1 MRTSSGSIK
10 PSIANVQREAE
21 ALAKASVIRKEGPAR
36 FQLVHR
42 AGDAKRAVAGRA
54 ILTHRVAMKCC
65 RTSAPTGLV
74 QQEVGP
80 LKALLIRREHHPGE
94 RTELHGADLIPA

>member
-36 FQLVHR
+36 FQLVYR

-54 ILTHRVAMKCC
+54 ILTHRVAMKVLPDQRPDGTGATRS
-65 RTSAPTGLV
+65 RTA
-74 QQEVGP
+74 
-80 LKALLIRREHHPGE
+80 
-94 RTELHGADLIPA
+94 